1 MVFQKNGDPSR
12 RLLLALRES
21 LALRTLYPEL
31 LRLSPPPVWLPPPSR
46 RSRRAGAHKAR
57 IYPITVQS
65 PAKEGSPFQ
74 RRLLSPR
81 CRSRQP
87 RESAIERSL
96 STFIP
101 KPHRS
106 RVSPDGGGAGGAEG
120 AGGVGRRSRSS
131 DSLVLTPSPFGART
145 PRFFCIN

>member
-81 CRSRQP
+81 CRSI
-87 RESAIERSL
+87 A
-96 STFIP
+96 TA
-101 KPHRS
+101 S
-106 RVSPDGGGAGGAEG
+106 RVGYRAIDRYRLLSRNRTGLASRRTAEGRGGPRGQEESGGALGAP
-120 AGGVGRRSRSS
+120 
-131 DSLVLTPSPFGART
+131 TPL
-145 PRFFCIN
+145 C